1 MDLTSA
7 LGGVE
12 KDEAKHIV
20 RYFVVSGKM
29 AKLIG

>member
-1 MDLTSA
+1 MSA